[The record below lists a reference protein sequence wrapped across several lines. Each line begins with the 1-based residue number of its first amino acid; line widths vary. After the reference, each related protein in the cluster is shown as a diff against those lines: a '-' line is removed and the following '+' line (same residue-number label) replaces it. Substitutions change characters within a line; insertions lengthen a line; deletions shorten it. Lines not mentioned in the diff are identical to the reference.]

1 MNDGLTK
8 GSCIT
13 LRGPGVN
20 TTLRFEVPGCGCG
33 PAPDSVIV
41 VPRLG
46 QQLLVVRNKGR
57 GGWGFPGGKLLPGET
72 PEAAARREVMEE
84 SGASLG
90 ELDVVCTYV
99 VEKDGR
105 LSHGMVYTGAVT
117 DWGQRTDTGVIG
129 DVALFPAAPRDVSF
143 SDGFVELMFRMHLEA
158 GP

>member
-1 MNDGLTK
+1 
-8 GSCIT
+8 
-13 LRGPGVN
+13 
-20 TTLRFEVPGCGCG
+20 
-33 PAPDSVIV
+33 
-41 VPRLG
+41 
-46 QQLLVVRNKGR
+46 
-57 GGWGFPGGKLLPGET
+57 
-72 PEAAARREVMEE
+72 MEE

-105 LSHGMVYTGAVT
+105 LSHGMVHRSRHRL
-117 DWGQRTDTGVIG
+117 GQRTDTGVIG